1 MKSKRFLAVCIA
13 MCCMFASTGMA
24 SAAEVHET
32 EAERRERVFEEVL
45 TGNITSDE
53 DVIAV
58 ALEQY
63 EAKKQRAL
71 LSDEKVE
78 DDYLSIT
85 QVVGERVNENGVPVE
100 DIVSTGLM
108 IVDENMRRIP
118 VDQIV
123 SGSGQLSQYSIYAT
137 MKVSLVNDTQE
148 STAKLKY
155 IETTLNYGTQ
165 MKAGSLEQF
174 FWYSSDYIGDTVDVK
189 KKTSNP
195 KANFPYRYYPT
206 YTGEVFWLNINCHF
220 SAVSVIK
227 AGTSTLN
234 MKYMISKWNPQGA
247 WYNVL

>member
-71 LSDEKVE
+71 LSNEIVE

-118 VDQIV
+118 QTELTQHQ
-123 SGSGQLSQYSIYAT
+123 GQLSQFSIYAT
-137 MKVSLVNDTQE
+137 MRVNVTYDKQNDLKRVNWFDTR
-148 STAKLKY
+148 
-155 IETTLNYGTQ
+155 LNYGTQ
-165 MKAGSLEQF
+165 MKAGSLEQVLLYMPEPF
-174 FWYSSDYIGDTVDVK
+174 NSLRDGRNYISSPQNNAVYTYGTRYQGMLDCPRIGCGWDAYSI
-189 KKTSNP
+189 
-195 KANFPYRYYPT
+195 
-206 YTGEVFWLNINCHF
+206 
-220 SAVSVIK
+220 IK
-227 AGTSTLN
+227 AGTSTLE
-234 MKYMISKWNPQGA
+234 MHYFISKEKPTGEW
-247 WYNVL
+247 VI

>member
-85 QVVGERVNENGVPVE
+85 QVVGERVNKSGNTE
-100 DIVSTGLM
+100 DDMISTGLL
-108 IVDENMRRIP
+108 IVDENQRRVP
-118 VDQIV
+118 VDEIKINN
-123 SGSGQLSQYSIYAT
+123 GSLSKYHITAT
-137 MKVSLVNDTQE
+137 MKVSMTVDRQKSQVRLNWFD
-148 STAKLKY
+148 
-155 IETTLNYGTQ
+155 TTLIYDSSTKASSLVQDSKYSPEPFFQYDDVVKTRTNPSGGT
-165 MKAGSLEQF
+165 A
-174 FWYSSDYIGDTVDVK
+174 
-189 KKTSNP
+189 
-195 KANFPYRYYPT
+195 YRYTPGFKGMVT
-206 YTGEVFWLNINCHF
+206 YATLECGR
-220 SAVSVIK
+220 SARSVIK
-227 AGTSTLN
+227 AGSSSLTMS
-234 MKYMISKWNPQGA
+234 YSIRSSHPEGIWERA
-247 WYNVL
+247 